1 MIVLHIN
8 HINYRQLLQDMS
20 TALHLPHHQED
31 FLLIT
36 PPVGAGIIKTISLF
50 DELQVLLVDA
60 YFNEKLVTI
69 RERSDNRYFILHFD
83 DVFIKDTATLK
94 VDDEQLQKSNIR
106 HSVARL
112 TSNIFV
118 NTEELPAHL
127 HIKSVKILFNEKWL
141 KKYMGLEANDD
152 VLQRYMSLKT
162 ESFDIEPLDAEYLKW
177 MDELWSAKKD
187 DPLQNIF
194 LQNRVTLLME
204 HFFTSLYSKTNLLKG
219 KFNLSSEVINGL
231 IKVEHEL
238 VNDFSKQPPT
248 IEEFS
253 RLVSMSSTK
262 LKKSFKNM
270 YGDSIYAY
278 YQKQRLQKANE
289 LLLTGNYSVKNAAQA
304 VGYTNIANFTLA
316 FKKQFHRMPE
326 SAINEKASL

>member
-1 MIVLHIN
+1 MIVININ
-8 HINYRQLLQDMS
+8 HINYRQLLHDLS
-20 TALHLPHHQED
+20 TALQIPYQQED
-31 FLLIT
+31 FLIVT
-36 PPVGAGIIKTISLF
+36 SPAGEGIIKTINLF

-69 RERSDNRYFILHFD
+69 RERSDNRHFILHFD

-94 VDDEQLQKSNIR
+94 VDDEQLQKSNTR

-127 HIKSVKILFNEKWL
+127 YIKSIKVLITENWL
-141 KKYMGLEANDD
+141 KKYMGMEINDD
-152 VLQRYMSLKT
+152 VLQRYLSLKT
-162 ESFDIEPLDAEYLKW
+162 ESFDIEQLDTEYLKL
-177 MDELWSAKKD
+177 MEELWTAKKD

-194 LQNRVTLLME
+194 LQNRITFLIE
-204 HFFTSLYSKTNLLKG
+204 RFFTRLYSKTNLLKG

-238 VNDFSKQPPT
+238 VNDFSKLPPT

-253 RLVSMSSTK
+253 KLVSMSTTK
-262 LKKSFKNM
+262 LKKSFKSM

-289 LLLTGNYSVKNAAQA
+289 LLITGKYSVKQAAQA

-316 FKKQFHRMPE
+316 FKKQFRKLPE
-326 SAINEKASL
+326 SNLKENV